1 MHVTAAAE
9 GVGPVLCDYLLNC
22 SNQISS
28 LSLLEDD
35 NKRKWNS
42 VRVCAEDEERKEEI
56 MTSVCCDT
64 EIVSSAVKKKKSNC
78 GFFLNK

>member
-9 GVGPVLCDYLLNC
+9 GLGPVLCDYLLNC

-35 NKRKWNS
+35 NKRKWN
-42 VRVCAEDEERKEEI
+42 RVCAEDEERKEEI

>member
-9 GVGPVLCDYLLNC
+9 GLGPVLCDYLLNC

-35 NKRKWNS
+35 NKRKWN
-42 VRVCAEDEERKEEI
+42 RVCAEDEERKEEM

-64 EIVSSAVKKKKSNC
+64 EIVSSAVKKKKIKLWV
-78 GFFLNK
+78 FFE

>member
-9 GVGPVLCDYLLNC
+9 GLGPVLCDYLLNC

-35 NKRKWNS
+35 NKRKWN
-42 VRVCAEDEERKEEI
+42 RVCAEDEERKEEI

-64 EIVSSAVKKKKSNC
+64 EIVSSAVKKKKIKLWV
-78 GFFLNK
+78 FFE